1 MDKTGKAKE
10 EINGRDTR
18 AY

>member
-10 EINGRDTR
+10 EINGRNTR
-18 AY
+18 TY